1 MGGRRGMVDFVLD
14 FEYLAEEVFWYFLE
28 ALDLV
33 VELLFKLYLVV
44 ASLIEG
50 FVGFFFCQILIT

>member
-1 MGGRRGMVDFVLD
+1 MVDFILD
-14 FEYLAEEVFWYFLE
+14 FEYFAEEVFWYFLE
-28 ALDLV
+28 ALDLL